1 MSNGGE
7 TLKKA
12 LMIAGA
18 SLIALLLVF
27 LVIEFVLGDDEET
40 PGNWADRA
48 NVTDE
53 AGESGEAD
61 DSVTRAANRNK
72 PGYTVMVYMNGSDLE
87 SSFYEE
93 GSAYDGAA
101 AADLSEMVAGLTGD
115 EINVIVETG
124 GTLAWT
130 YPGIDGSQNQRWKL
144 EDGELRHLADLGPR
158 NMGDPLTLTDFV
170 VWSMENYPSNNYAL
184 IFWNHGGGSV
194 LGFGVDELFDG
205 DSLTLDEIAAGLEG
219 AYAQTG
225 QTLELVGFD
234 ACLMATVETAYAVSP
249 YANYLVAS
257 QELEPGHGWDY
268 EPILRYLSDNP
279 AAGGAELGRVIVD
292 SYREHAIEYEQDD
305 MITLSV
311 TDLGRVAAIVDALER
326 FVAEAAP
333 EIEAGDSGFYALASS
348 RAKAEDYGSASADGE
363 VTDMTDLASIA
374 RNASAN
380 YPESADALI
389 RAVQSAVVYNMHSKG
404 RPNAAGLS
412 IYFPHKDLNDYESNL
427 EVYGQIG
434 FSDSY
439 FEFLQMYVSRLTGE
453 KVEFSIMES
462 NAGEFNWEY
471 GTDDP
476 EVYEIR
482 IDPDDLE
489 RIAEI

>member
-1 MSNGGE
+1 
-7 TLKKA
+7 
-12 LMIAGA
+12 
-18 SLIALLLVF
+18 
-27 LVIEFVLGDDEET
+27 
-40 PGNWADRA
+40 
-48 NVTDE
+48 
-53 AGESGEAD
+53 
-61 DSVTRAANRNK
+61 
-72 PGYTVMVYMNGSDLE
+72 
-87 SSFYEE
+87 
-93 GSAYDGAA
+93 
-101 AADLSEMVAGLTGD
+101 
-115 EINVIVETG
+115 
-124 GTLAWT
+124 
-130 YPGIDGSQNQRWKL
+130 
-144 EDGELRHLADLGPR
+144 
-158 NMGDPLTLTDFV
+158 
-170 VWSMENYPSNNYAL
+170 
-184 IFWNHGGGSV
+184 
-194 LGFGVDELFDG
+194 
-205 DSLTLDEIAAGLEG
+205 
-219 AYAQTG
+219 
-225 QTLELVGFD
+225 
-234 ACLMATVETAYAVSP
+234 
-249 YANYLVAS
+249 
-257 QELEPGHGWDY
+257 
-268 EPILRYLSDNP
+268 
-279 AAGGAELGRVIVD
+279 
-292 SYREHAIEYEQDD
+292 